1 MHKAHK
7 EIAILYHGGCPDG
20 LGGAY
25 AAWKKFG
32 DAADYIPVKHGL
44 PVPEHIA
51 GKKLY
56 FVDFCYPKDIMGKLV
71 LEAASVTVLDHHL
84 GVKDV
89 VESMPEHV
97 FDASHS
103 GAVIAWKYFHPD
115 APLPAMLK
123 YIEDGDLYTFALP
136 HSRQILAYM
145 YTSPLLSSPFE
156 HWDALIEGL
165 DDPDKLARIIEAG
178 SIFQQYQEHVVENA
192 VHHAELVRFEG
203 FECYLAGTSGE
214 FVSDTGNRLAIKK
227 PPIAI
232 VVSAS
237 AFGLRVSLRSD
248 GSVNVAAIAQKYG
261 GNGHPAASGFMIPF
275 GKDVPWEIVNAHENS
290 SD

>member
-1 MHKAHK
+1 MHTHHK

-32 DAADYIPVKHGL
+32 DTADYIPVKHGL

-56 FVDFCYPKDIMGKLV
+56 FVDFCYPKEIMDKLAS
-71 LEAASVTVLDHHL
+71 EATSLTVLDHHL
-84 GVKDV
+84 GVKDI

-97 FDASHS
+97 FDANHS
-103 GAVIAWKYFHPD
+103 GAVIAWHYFHPD
-115 APLPAMLK
+115 ASLPAMLK
-123 YIEDGDLYTFALP
+123 YIEDGDLYKFALP
-136 HSRQILAYM
+136 HSREILAYM

-156 HWDALIEGL
+156 HWDALIQKL
-165 DDPDKLARIIEAG
+165 DDSEELERIVQAG
-178 SIFQQYQEHVVENA
+178 AVFQQYQEHVVENA
-192 VHHAELVRFEG
+192 VNHAELVRFEG

-214 FVSDTGNRLAIKK
+214 FVSDTGNRLAIKR
-227 PPIAI
+227 PPLALIL
-232 VVSAS
+232 SAS
-237 AFGLRVSLRSD
+237 AAGLRVSLRSD
-248 GSVNVAAIAQKYG
+248 GSVNVATIAQKYG

-275 GKDVPWEIVNAHENS
+275 GKDVPWEIVKKDEHS
-290 SD
+290 RD